1 MNILYCIFKKIMPIS
16 ETLVALII
24 NNSFIL
30 AGALAKYI
38 GDSECVKLVCCK
50 GMLKIENLHHINSEA
65 KHEADETINTMQST
79 ITHPIT
85 IIKQEQKQ

>member
-1 MNILYCIFKKIMPIS
+1 MPIS
-16 ETLVALII
+16 ETLAVLII
-24 NNSFIL
+24 NNAFIL
-30 AGALAKYI
+30 GGAVVKYLA
-38 GDSECVKLVCCK
+38 DSDCMKLVCCK